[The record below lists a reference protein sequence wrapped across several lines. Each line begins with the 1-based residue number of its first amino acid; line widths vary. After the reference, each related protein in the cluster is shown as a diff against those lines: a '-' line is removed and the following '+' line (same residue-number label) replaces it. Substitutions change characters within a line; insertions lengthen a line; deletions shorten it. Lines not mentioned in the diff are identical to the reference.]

1 MNKLPNK
8 LARLRKHYN
17 YSQAQVA
24 EVLGID
30 AVDYMA
36 FENGSA
42 VCNFEQ
48 CKKLASFYRINVI
61 ELFSNSSSVGL
72 HNVKGPSGKDEY
84 YFLPDKTIREKV
96 NKFRKVHPLRFGG
109 IIVVLF
115 ILLCMGIYALTY
127 KEYKAPELINTNCLS
142 MSDKDIYY
150 IDGTGDLYQTTKTNG
165 EKLIYTADQDLLMV
179 VNGKD
184 FVATLKKDGT
194 VDCIGFSEEDTKKV
208 NKWNRIIDIAAGDK
222 HLVALSDNGRVYA
235 IGDNE
240 YGQCDVSEYKNVN
253 KIFGSKYATIIQTSD
268 GKLMSCGKMLGSS
281 QLKNIKNSINIASS
295 DNYLMVLKE
304 DKTVETISN
313 EGNIFETNKWRNIID
328 IACGNDFLVGL
339 RSDGVL
345 VVKSDDTNFVSN
357 ATSWKNI
364 KAIAACD
371 DYLIAYDGN
380 KIYGT
385 GVNVNFEFEQNYFKG
400 SALSVVKNVK
410 ISIGNNIEV
419 SFDSVEN
426 ASGYEVSMLSE
437 DGTLINKY
445 RVTSNATINFSK
457 ENLHSEATYNITIT
471 TLGDGKKYL
480 DSEKLTVPFT
490 YQTGESEDDFVDL
503 EFDYKKMSPSE
514 LEEYL
519 KSVGVGNITPIE
531 IECSDSESMITAV
544 NGVSSGQRYSRSE
557 LQGATV
563 SYNYCKVGTR

>member
-96 NKFRKVHPLRFGG
+96 NKLRKVHPLRFGG

-127 KEYKAPELINTNCLS
+127 KEYKAPELINANCLS

-194 VDCIGFSEEDTKKV
+194 VDCIGFSEEDTKK
-208 NKWNRIIDIAAGDK
+208 
-222 HLVALSDNGRVYA
+222 
-235 IGDNE
+235 
-240 YGQCDVSEYKNVN
+240 
-253 KIFGSKYATIIQTSD
+253 
-268 GKLMSCGKMLGSS
+268 
-281 QLKNIKNSINIASS
+281 
-295 DNYLMVLKE
+295 
-304 DKTVETISN
+304 
-313 EGNIFETNKWRNIID
+313 
-328 IACGNDFLVGL
+328 
-339 RSDGVL
+339 
-345 VVKSDDTNFVSN
+345 
-357 ATSWKNI
+357 
-364 KAIAACD
+364 
-371 DYLIAYDGN
+371 
-380 KIYGT
+380 
-385 GVNVNFEFEQNYFKG
+385 
-400 SALSVVKNVK
+400 
-410 ISIGNNIEV
+410 
-419 SFDSVEN
+419 
-426 ASGYEVSMLSE
+426 
-437 DGTLINKY
+437 
-445 RVTSNATINFSK
+445 
-457 ENLHSEATYNITIT
+457 
-471 TLGDGKKYL
+471 
-480 DSEKLTVPFT
+480 
-490 YQTGESEDDFVDL
+490 
-503 EFDYKKMSPSE
+503 
-514 LEEYL
+514 
-519 KSVGVGNITPIE
+519 
-531 IECSDSESMITAV
+531 
-544 NGVSSGQRYSRSE
+544 
-557 LQGATV
+557 
-563 SYNYCKVGTR
+563 

>member
-457 ENLHSEATYNITIT
+457 ENLHNEATYNITIT
-471 TLGDGKKYL
+471 TLGDGKNYL

-490 YQTGESEDDFVDL
+490 YQTGESEGDFVDL